1 MVNNHT
7 YLQLFLDD
15 LRKQVSLSE
24 FEKHFKVPHQTIKAH
39 LSQLV
44 KSRILNETK
53 KARFRLYSL
62 NLSNPLLIH
71 HLSICE
77 KERFFEFIKKPTFFS
92 LYDHIYMHSQ
102 TPMLI
107 FGSSVISDKF
117 RDIDILIIGKNE
129 GLRKAL
135 DNYEKIYGDKIH
147 ITQAEKNQLSY
158 LIISEIRKKHILIS
172 EHDFF
177 LRVLYKDDL
186 ELVQKQRDD
195 ID

>member
-1 MVNNHT
+1 
-7 YLQLFLDD
+7 
-15 LRKQVSLSE
+15 
-24 FEKHFKVPHQTIKAH
+24 
-39 LSQLV
+39 
-44 KSRILNETK
+44 
-53 KARFRLYSL
+53 
-62 NLSNPLLIH
+62 
-71 HLSICE
+71 
-77 KERFFEFIKKPTFFS
+77 
-92 LYDHIYMHSQ
+92 MHSQ